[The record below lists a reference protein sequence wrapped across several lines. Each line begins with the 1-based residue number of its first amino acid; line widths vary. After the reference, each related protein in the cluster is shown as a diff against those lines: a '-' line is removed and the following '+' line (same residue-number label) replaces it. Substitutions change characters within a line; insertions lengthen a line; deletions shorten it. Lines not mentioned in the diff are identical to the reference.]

1 MADMYKERRGQMVDR
16 LVQNGVLKTPRVIEA
31 MRAVPRHLFVP
42 RRFRESAYHDT
53 PLGIG
58 SGQTI
63 SAPHMVGMMLEY
75 LDLREGQLVLEIGG
89 GSGYHAAL
97 VAHVVGPRGHVY
109 AIERIGSLAKKA
121 RDRLETLGLQDQVE
135 VLVRD
140 GSQGLPEHAPFDRIF
155 VSCGAPEIPPPL
167 VGNLRE
173 GGKLLVPVGT
183 RYFQDLV
190 LGEKVVGKLQEQNLG
205 GVVFVPLVGE
215 HGFE

>member
-1 MADMYKERRGQMVDR
+1 MADEYEERRSRMVDR
-16 LVQNGVLKTPRVIEA
+16 LVQNGVLHTPRVIEA

-42 RRFRESAYHDT
+42 RRLRESAYHDT

-97 VAHVVGPRGHVY
+97 VAHDVGPRGHVY

-121 RDRLETLGLQDQVE
+121 RDRLETLGLHDQVE

-140 GSQGLPEHAPFDRIF
+140 GSQGLPEHAPFDRVF

-167 VGNLRE
+167 VDNLRE

-190 LGEKVVGKLQEQNLG
+190 LGEKVGGKLQEQNLG

-215 HGFE
+215 HGFD

>member
-1 MADMYKERRGQMVDR
+1 MADEFEERRGRMVER
-16 LVQNGVLKTPRVIEA
+16 LVQNGVLQTPRVIEA

-42 RRFRESAYHDT
+42 RRLRESAYYDT

-75 LDLREGQLVLEIGG
+75 LDLKGGQRVLEIGG

-97 VAHVVGPRGHVY
+97 VAHVVGPEGQVF

-121 RDRLETLGLQDQVE
+121 RARIETLGLGDRIK

-140 GSQGLPEHAPFDRIF
+140 GSRGLAEQAPFDRIF

-167 VGNLRE
+167 VDNLRE

-190 LGEKVVGKLQEQNLG
+190 LGEKAGEELRTRNLG

-215 HGFE
+215 HGFD